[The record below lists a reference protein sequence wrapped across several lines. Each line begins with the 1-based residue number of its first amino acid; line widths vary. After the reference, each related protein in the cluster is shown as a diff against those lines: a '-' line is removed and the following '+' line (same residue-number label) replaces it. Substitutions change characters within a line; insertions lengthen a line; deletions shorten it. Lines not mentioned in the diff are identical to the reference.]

1 MLSNSSEITL
11 ERVVSDGNVEYLY
24 YSLEG
29 VLYRVNTSD
38 VNQEA
43 AQVIDGTMVSTWTT
57 FDYTVTGEGENAAV
71 AVIYF
76 NDSESNTFVN
86 YLFMD
91 VYAKDAADEYD
102 ISSKRIGKL
111 TTRDTE
117 TAVANGKD
125 DSAGVDSV
133 PSDSD
138 N

>member
-1 MLSNSSEITL
+1 MGTFQ
-11 ERVVSDGNVEYLY
+11 
-24 YSLEG
+24 
-29 VLYRVNTSD
+29 D
-38 VNQEA
+38 V
-43 AQVIDGTMVSTWTT
+43 AQL
-57 FDYTVTGEGENAAV
+57 EGENAAV

-125 DSAGVDSV
+125 DSAGVDAL

-138 N
+138 NCKRLSKPPEREAFFSPPTC